1 MSNQFGHYPKI
12 YVKNKSE
19 LFPLIEK
26 YYGRSVNGMNHG
38 QVVKIYL
45 HLLKNNAD
53 FVSEV
58 DTIAVKRY
66 GKITEKTSKNSVDTI
81 VTGITD
87 VVGSIF
93 GSKSQSE
100 KTDQLFY
107 ETVMAQQGKGDVTKI
122 LIVSV
127 VALAFVGIGVYMVF
141 KLKK

>member
-45 HLLKNNAD
+45 HLLKNNPD

-58 DTIAVKRY
+58 DTIGNKYHYATDTVGAIAEAIGTIFGTFQEYK
-66 GKITEKTSKNSVDTI
+66 KSKNISD
-81 VTGITD
+81 
-87 VVGSIF
+87 SA
-93 GSKSQSE
+93 
-100 KTDQLFY
+100 FY
-107 ETVMAQQGKGDVTKI
+107 EAMLTEQKRDDTTKI
-122 LIVSV
+122 LIISGIALV
-127 VALAFVGIGVYMVF
+127 VVGFGIFMVF
-141 KLKK
+141 KLKKKPK